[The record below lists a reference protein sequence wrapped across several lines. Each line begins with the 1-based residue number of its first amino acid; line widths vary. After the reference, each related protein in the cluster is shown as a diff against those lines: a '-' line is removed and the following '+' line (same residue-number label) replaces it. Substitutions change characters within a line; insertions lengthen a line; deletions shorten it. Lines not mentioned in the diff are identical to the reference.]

1 MGFLWIYLMASFSY
15 NDIRFLVQKITSRRE
30 HNYITLIFRS
40 LDSWYSQYSLRFG
53 FLASSREIPEQIED
67 TSIATAKLPPPEKMT
82 PERVYG
88 KNGSMR
94 KTKVPI
100 TATPYTVASLQVAT
114 NSFCQDS
121 LLGEGSLGRV
131 YKADFPNGKV
141 QCASSKIKI
150 YIFGVFYCNPSC

>member
-1 MGFLWIYLMASFSY
+1 
-15 NDIRFLVQKITSRRE
+15 
-30 HNYITLIFRS
+30 
-40 LDSWYSQYSLRFG
+40 
-53 FLASSREIPEQIED
+53 
-67 TSIATAKLPPPEKMT
+67 MT

-141 QCASSKIKI
+141 QCASSKLKYI
-150 YIFGVFYCNPSC
+150 YLVYFIGTLFANTRLQTILMHCESV

>member
-1 MGFLWIYLMASFSY
+1 
-15 NDIRFLVQKITSRRE
+15 
-30 HNYITLIFRS
+30 
-40 LDSWYSQYSLRFG
+40 
-53 FLASSREIPEQIED
+53 
-67 TSIATAKLPPPEKMT
+67 MT

-100 TATPYTVASLQVAT
+100 TATPYTIASLQVAT

-150 YIFGVFYCNPSC
+150 YIFGVFYRNPSCYYSTTDYSTALYESVYCHLSID

>member
-1 MGFLWIYLMASFSY
+1 M
-15 NDIRFLVQKITSRRE
+15 
-30 HNYITLIFRS
+30 
-40 LDSWYSQYSLRFG
+40 
-53 FLASSREIPEQIED
+53 
-67 TSIATAKLPPPEKMT
+67 KLPHPEKMT

-100 TATPYTVASLQVAT
+100 TATPYAVASLQVAT

-131 YKADFPNGKV
+131 YKADFSNGKV
-141 QCASSKIKI
+141 QCVLYFCRNKNQIYTPWSLQKKRGKESNIYSGFIVSK
-150 YIFGVFYCNPSC
+150 YQNPCC

>member
-1 MGFLWIYLMASFSY
+1 LAF
-15 NDIRFLVQKITSRRE
+15 
-30 HNYITLIFRS
+30 HCS
-40 LDSWYSQYSLRFG
+40 LCFG
-53 FLASSREIPEQIED
+53 FVASSREIPEQIED
-67 TSIATAKLPPPEKMT
+67 TSIATYKLPPPEKMT

-94 KTKVPI
+94 KMKVPM

-141 QCASSKIKI
+141 P
-150 YIFGVFYCNPSC
+150 YVCNFHYKS

>member
-1 MGFLWIYLMASFSY
+1 MC
-15 NDIRFLVQKITSRRE
+15 
-30 HNYITLIFRS
+30 RS
-40 LDSWYSQYSLRFG
+40 LDNCYFNYCLCFG
-53 FLASSREIPEQIED
+53 FVASSREIPEQSLQD
-67 TSIATAKLPPPEKMT
+67 SSIAAVKLPHPEKMT

-100 TATPYTVASLQVAT
+100 TATPYAVASLQVAT

-131 YKADFPNGKV
+131 YKADFLNGKV
-141 QCASSKIKI
+141 QCAFCNFAVTRNQI
-150 YIFGVFYCNPSC
+150 YTP

>member
-1 MGFLWIYLMASFSY
+1 
-15 NDIRFLVQKITSRRE
+15 V
-30 HNYITLIFRS
+30 
-40 LDSWYSQYSLRFG
+40 
-53 FLASSREIPEQIED
+53 
-67 TSIATAKLPPPEKMT
+67 KLPHPEKMT

-100 TATPYTVASLQVAT
+100 TATPYAVASLQVAT

-131 YKADFPNGKV
+131 YKADFSNGKV
-141 QCASSKIKI
+141 QCVLYFCRNKNQIYTPWSLQKKRGKESNIYSGCIVSK
-150 YIFGVFYCNPSC
+150 YQNHCC